1 LQAQRNCT
9 LLAKQLAAAKER
21 ADKAERRVEEEKERF
36 KRFHKRTEKKL
47 GELVSRT
54 EEVREFK

>member
-1 LQAQRNCT
+1 
-9 LLAKQLAAAKER
+9 LAKQLAAAKER

-36 KRFHKRTEKKL
+36 KRFHERTEKRV
-47 GELVSRT
+47 GELVKRT

>member
-1 LQAQRNCT
+1 
-9 LLAKQLAAAKER
+9 LAKQLAAAKER

-36 KRFHKRTEKKL
+36 KRFHKRTEKKV